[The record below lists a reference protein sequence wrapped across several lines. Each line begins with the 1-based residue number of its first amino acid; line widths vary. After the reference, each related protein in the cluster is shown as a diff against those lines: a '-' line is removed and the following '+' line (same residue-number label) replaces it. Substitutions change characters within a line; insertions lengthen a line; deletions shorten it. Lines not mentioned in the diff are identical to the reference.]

1 MLLTILPTISVRGA
15 INKQDGNKTQNVR
28 VERRGDALRR
38 THAVFFAI
46 RVERMIRVE
55 RIGDALRASSE
66 RRNYALLAIRAHDMR

>member
-15 INKQDGNKTQNVR
+15 INKQDGNKTRNVR
-28 VERRGDALRR
+28 VERLGDALRR
-38 THAVFFAI
+38 THALFAI

-66 RRNYALLAIRAHDMR
+66 RRIYALLAIRAHDTR